1 MSPEL
6 PPLGAG
12 PHSRRGLSSD
22 GLCETLIGRRINSRI
37 RIDLAARFIAPGINI
52 RLQFEDVSVSGA
64 CMRLMHPRRLT
75 EGRVQWL
82 DYSVFVETIWQAE
95 LRCGLRFADPL
106 DDGCLDRTLEFGEAS
121 DRGGQ
126 DTLRRV
132 ASAWVH
138 GPGDW

>member
-1 MSPEL
+1 M
-6 PPLGAG
+6 
-12 PHSRRGLSSD
+12 
-22 GLCETLIGRRINSRI
+22 IGRRINSRI
-37 RIDLAARFIAPGINI
+37 RIDLAARFIAPDINI

-75 EGRVQWL
+75 EGRLQWL

-126 DTLRRV
+126 DTFRRL